1 MFLQIILLR
10 QKFVRHFNLHS
21 FIGKEV
27 SRKCL
32 VWEEFSQIR
41 TEHKP
46 IILVQRYEPL
56 IKGCILRLRKTQ
68 TIPRIKPLFRK
79 LTPWQDMTGNE
90 KLRNRIAGNTTTA
103 VIGCQ
108 HTLAEESLA
117 ETSLAGDYCFSWARR
132 FDGGNLHNILSGRT
146 SRNSLPILFSPA
158 EQRLQLLFAF
168 HAIQIPIGSKFLP
181 HLAISTACTLN
192 PLTPRAW

>member
-1 MFLQIILLR
+1 MFLQIIPLR
-10 QKFVRHFNLHS
+10 QKFIRHFNLHS
-21 FIGKEV
+21 FISKEV

-32 VWEEFSQIR
+32 IWEEFSQIR

-46 IILVQRYEPL
+46 IILVQRYETL
-56 IKGCILRLRKTQ
+56 IKGCVLRLRKTQ
-68 TIPRIKPLFRK
+68 TISRIKPLFRK

-117 ETSLAGDYCFSWARR
+117 ETGLAGNYCFSRARR
-132 FDGGNLHNILSGRT
+132 LDEGTFIMFFRAERPFKVGLFSSFGRT
-146 SRNSLPILFSPA
+146 APATSLRF
-158 EQRLQLLFAF
+158 
-168 HAIQIPIGSKFLP
+168 
-181 HLAISTACTLN
+181 
-192 PLTPRAW
+192 PRHNDPNRK